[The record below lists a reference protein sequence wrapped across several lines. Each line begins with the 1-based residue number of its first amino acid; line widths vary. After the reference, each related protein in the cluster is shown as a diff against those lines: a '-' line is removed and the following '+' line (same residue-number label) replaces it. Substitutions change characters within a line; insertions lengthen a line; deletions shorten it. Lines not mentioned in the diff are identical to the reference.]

1 MHYARQYR
9 VFFPR
14 GAIHLCIEV
23 LHGFAGMPK
32 LRRYWTKSCFTGTRF
47 CFEYPDFTLQKY
59 VFCCCIFWCRCSEV
73 VDLTWM
79 NKVWS
84 WIITDT
90 QEVVIYLFIYI
101 YILICL
107 FPSNNQEETCQT
119 APEVELEKSRMS
131 NTPHRSWVFRRLS
144 RFVLFRYLHDRLNGI
159 YESYVYPQLIR
170 MCIITRWISSI
181 CLIYMGAGDDGKLSA
196 LFTSQ
201 HV

>member
-1 MHYARQYR
+1 MVLLECQNWGDTEQR
-9 VFFPR
+9 VVSPAPAFVSNTRTSLCKSMYFVVAFF
-14 GAIHLCIEV
+14 GADV
-23 LHGFAGMPK
+23 PK
-32 LRRYWTKSCFTGTRF
+32 LLIWRGWTRYDHES
-47 CFEYPDFTLQKY
+47 LQIPKKLL
-59 VFCCCIFWCRCSEV
+59 F
-73 VDLTWM
+73 
-79 NKVWS
+79 
-84 WIITDT
+84 
-90 QEVVIYLFIYI
+90 IYLYI